1 MCTWRTSGSVSNG
14 AKRASV
20 AATPDSE
27 RVFFS
32 VGCRTVSPVFPDV
45 GVRPVTKS
53 SSKTQPFAFQGDLSA
68 TAGPRKRIGS
78 AKLKPTSTETL
89 DRVSPPPHRVV
100 RRQPTIG
107 DAHDGREDGG
117 KRVLGSSR
125 ARGVVGSVPGLAAV
139 GDRCPACDGELRKLT
154 IIFPVRCVHE
164 RFGVRLLPAACAVL
178 RQSYIPTQCR
188 SKRRRYVAARASAC
202 RAVYCID
209 VLRPKTI

>member
-1 MCTWRTSGSVSNG
+1 MRRLPFSNLGVYLAHVRFRQQRSQASLSSSNARQRTSLFQRGM
-14 AKRASV
+14 
-20 AATPDSE
+20 PDGFACVPRCRCPPCHKE
-27 RVFFS
+27 FF
-32 VGCRTVSPVFPDV
+32 
-45 GVRPVTKS
+45 
-53 SSKTQPFAFQGDLSA
+53 SKTQPFAFQGDLSA

-78 AKLKPTSTETL
+78 AKLKPASTETL

-154 IIFPVRCVHE
+154 IIFPVRCAHE
-164 RFGVRLLPAACAVL
+164 RFGVRLLPPACAVL

-188 SKRRRYVAARASAC
+188 SKRR
-202 RAVYCID
+202 
-209 VLRPKTI
+209 